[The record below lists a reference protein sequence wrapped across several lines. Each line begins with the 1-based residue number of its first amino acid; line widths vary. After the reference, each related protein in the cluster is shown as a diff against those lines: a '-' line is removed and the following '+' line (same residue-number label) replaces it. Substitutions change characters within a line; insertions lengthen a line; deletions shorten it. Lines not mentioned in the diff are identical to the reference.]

1 MSDTT
6 TETETDISLAVDVD
20 NIVMLE
26 SIFHTE
32 KLPSDGAQMNLGII
46 NPENRFDVD
55 IKAHRTVLRAT
66 VGIQYAIADEDDVA
80 AVRQDSNVMPKPLFF
95 NMLLGITVSTPF
107 MGEAPAQARHMA
119 GAEASD
125 EATRDKHMERVMRV
139 EAIKAAHAFALARL
153 AEASAMSP
161 LGTVVLPLIDADE
174 ILVDIQRNEA

>member
-6 TETETDISLAVDVD
+6 EETDISLAVNVD

-32 KLPSDGAQMNLGII
+32 KLPSDGAQMNLGIL

-66 VGIQYAIADEDDVA
+66 VSIQYAIADKEDLA
-80 AVRQDSNVMPKPLFF
+80 ALEQDGNVMPSPLFF
-95 NMLLGITVSTPF
+95 NMLLGVTVSTPF

-119 GAEASD
+119 GAEVSD
-125 EATRDKHMERVMRV
+125 EEARDKHMERVMRV

-153 AEASAMSP
+153 AEASALSP
-161 LGTVVLPLIDADE
+161 LGTIVLPLIDADE
-174 ILVDIQRNEA
+174 ILVDIMRNEA